1 MRNVY
6 WLFILG
12 GCGEFNREQVAGPPG
27 RDGTSAN
34 CSVERVLGGAF
45 VRCSDGS
52 EAFVEDGSDGED
64 GSEGLQGEPG
74 IPGPKGDA
82 GSTGPSGADGEG
94 LTIGTVVPC
103 PSLIGPFPEVLFCI
117 NDILYAVYDG
127 KEKQDVHLTQIIPG
141 SYVTTD
147 GRSCHFTVS
156 TGCEIQ

>member
-34 CSVERVLGGAF
+34 CNVERVLGGAF

-52 EAFVEDGSDGED
+52 EAFVEDGSDGEK
-64 GSEGLQGEPG
+64 GETGPEGEQGPAG
-74 IPGPKGDA
+74 DTGAPGPTGQA
-82 GSTGPSGADGEG
+82 GTS
-94 LTIGTVVPC
+94 LTIQSIIPC
-103 PSLIGPFPEVLFCI
+103 PALVGSFPEVLFCI
-117 NDILYAVYDG
+117 NDTLYAVYDG
-127 KEKQDVHLTQIIPG
+127 SGKQDVHLTQIIPG